1 MSTNINNSINIPN
14 GPFKGVQ
21 AQPNELQM
29 AERRGEM
36 VPIWGVH
43 GRTRVFLDQFPPAE
57 GWRVE
62 VKVVDA
68 GIKMYDAYTPDANNN
83 ASIQPTREF
92 TASLLN
98 KDGLV
103 VASGSVL
110 RIINSE
116 GAWKGGVS
124 SARGALYE
132 ALGLPDSLVGSGE
145 DDDRSK
151 KQDTAIREVTLP
163 TQQSASN
170 AASDDAAP
178 AVSMEG
184 IQKVEDMGSE
194 PLENVDAKSDA
205 PAAAASEETTPAAE
219 APQAQGESAQQ
230 FKLDGAPEAKAEPK
244 AKPTKQD
251 RQQRAMDQVKA
262 QHPNGIP
269 PSLLRQIKIIAQQQ
283 NKQVP
288 DFASLDEATA
298 FLASM
303 RIPAAGNTQQSGGA
317 Q

>member
-1 MSTNINNSINIPN
+1 MSNNINNSISIPN

-21 AQPNELQM
+21 APPNELQM
-29 AERRGEM
+29 SERRGEV
-36 VPIWGVH
+36 VPVWGVH
-43 GRTRVFLDQFPPAE
+43 ARTRWFLDQFPPAE

-62 VKVVDA
+62 VKVLDT
-68 GIKMYDAYTPDANNN
+68 GIKMYDVYTRDANDN

-98 KDGLV
+98 KDGLI

-132 ALGLPDSLVGSGE
+132 ALGLPDSLVGSGD
-145 DDDRSK
+145 DDDRSR
-151 KQDTAIREVTLP
+151 KQATSIREVAMP
-163 TQQSASN
+163 TQSSASN
-170 AASDDAAP
+170 VESEEAAP
-178 AVSMEG
+178 AVSVEG
-184 IQKVEDMGSE
+184 IQKVADLGSE
-194 PLENVDAKSDA
+194 PQENVDAKSDA
-205 PAAAASEETTPAAE
+205 PAATATEETTPVTAAS
-219 APQAQGESAQQ
+219 QAEGESAQQ
-230 FKLDGAPEAKAEPK
+230 FKLDGAPEAKTEPK

-288 DFASLDEATA
+288 DFADIDEATA
-298 FLASM
+298 FLAKL
-303 RIPAAGNTQQSGGA
+303 RIPSAGNTQQKGGVL
-317 Q
+317 

>member
-1 MSTNINNSINIPN
+1 MSDNITNSINIPN

-21 AQPNELQM
+21 ALPNELQM

-43 GRTRVFLDQFPPAE
+43 ARTRWFLDQFPPAE

-62 VKVVDA
+62 VKVMDA
-68 GIKMYDAYTPDANNN
+68 GIKMYDNYTRDANDN

-116 GAWKGGVS
+116 GAWKGGIS

-132 ALGLPDSLVGSGE
+132 ALGLPDSLVGNTE
-145 DDDRSK
+145 EDDRSK
-151 KQDTAIREVTLP
+151 KLDVTIREVALP
-163 TQQSASN
+163 TQQSATN
-170 AASDDAAP
+170 AGSEEPAP

-184 IQKVEDMGSE
+184 IQKVEDLGSE
-194 PLENVDAKSDA
+194 PLDTVDAKSDA
-205 PAAAASEETTPAAE
+205 PAATTSEEATSAAE
-219 APQAQGESAQQ
+219 ATQAESESAQQ
-230 FKLDGAPEAKAEPK
+230 FKLDGAPEAKVEPK

-251 RQQRAMDQVKA
+251 RQQRAMDQVQA

-283 NKQVP
+283 KKQVP
-288 DFASLDEATA
+288 DFANIDEATA
-298 FLASM
+298 FLASL
-303 RIPAAGNTQQSGGA
+303 RLPTAGNTQQSGGVL
-317 Q
+317 